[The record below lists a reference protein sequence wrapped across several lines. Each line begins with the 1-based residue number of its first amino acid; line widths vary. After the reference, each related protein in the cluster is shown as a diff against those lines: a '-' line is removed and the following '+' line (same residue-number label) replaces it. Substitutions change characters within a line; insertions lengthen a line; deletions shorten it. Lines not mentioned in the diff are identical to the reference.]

1 MDFSRVKPVPPAALL
16 VLLAAMSGCQTAA
29 GPPAA
34 QPVPEAAPA
43 MPAAAGQ
50 PVLSRCYELDGGA
63 SEVRVLVYRA
73 GPLARVGHNHVLV
86 SRAVHGRLA
95 VTDPVTDSRLSLV
108 LPVSSLEIDPP
119 ALRAEEGPDFSAEV
133 SDEARAGTRKNLLG
147 ELVLDAN
154 AYPEVHVGLSG
165 WRGPSWAADATLEL
179 SVRGHVAEKT
189 VAVSVTEDASK
200 LEATS
205 AFTVSHQELGLV
217 PFSALGGGLRV
228 ADDMRIRARLEFER
242 TDAADVESCIRS
254 GASP

>member
-1 MDFSRVKPVPPAALL
+1 MDFSPVKRVPPPVLL
-16 VLLAAMSGCQTAA
+16 VLLAAMSGCQTPG

-34 QPVPEAAPA
+34 QPVPEAAQ
-43 MPAAAGQ
+43 AAAGQ
-50 PVLSRCYELDGGA
+50 AVLSRCFELNGDA
-63 SEVRVLVYRA
+63 SELRVLVYRA

-86 SRAVHGRLA
+86 SRAVRGRLA

-119 ALRAEEGPDFSAEV
+119 ALRAEEGPDFSSEV

-147 ELVLDAN
+147 EGVLDAS

-179 SVRGHVAEKT
+179 SVRGHVADKA
-189 VAVSVTEDASK
+189 VAVSVTEDAST
-200 LEATS
+200 LTATS
-205 AFTVSHQELGLV
+205 AFTVSHQELGMV

-228 ADDMRIRARLEFER
+228 ADDIRIRAKLEFER
-242 TDAADVESCIRS
+242 TDAADVGACI
-254 GASP
+254 GGEAKP